1 MKKDFK
7 RNKSLGIVMLRHNSK
22 RWLKAQ
28 SAEKLFWQTRGHT
41 GIPDRTF
48 WKHMLKQSGVTFD
61 FFKDKDI
68 LEVGCGPRG
77 LIYIID
83 EARSRIGVEPMNML
97 HLIEEWK
104 QKFVINAIGEK
115 LPFDDGIFDVVICF
129 NALDHTKEPASVIK
143 ECHRVLRDNG
153 YLILELHA
161 LRNPYSIFRGFLNKV
176 DSPHP
181 CHLTVRD
188 IKKMVENYFEIKNEK
203 LVKGTG
209 FSGHKKGSG
218 SIKLLISNYLLE
230 NIWLQL
236 RKHPL

>member
-1 MKKDFK
+1 M
-7 RNKSLGIVMLRHNSK
+7 LLRHNLK

-28 SAEKLFWQTRGHT
+28 AAEKLFWQTSRHAGS
-41 GIPDRTF
+41 PDRTY
-48 WKHMLKQSGVTFD
+48 WKDILKQSGVTFD

-77 LIYIID
+77 LIYLID

-97 HLIEEWK
+97 HWIEEWK
-104 QKFVINAIGEK
+104 QKFVINGIGEK
-115 LPFDDGIFDVVICF
+115 LPFDDVIFDVVICF
-129 NALDHTKEPASVIK
+129 NTLDHTKQPASVIK

-153 YLILELHA
+153 YLLLWVHA

-181 CHLTVRD
+181 YHLTVRD
-188 IKKMVENYFEIKNEK
+188 IKKLVENYFEIKDEK

-209 FSGHKKGSG
+209 IFGHIKASG
-218 SIKLLISNYLLE
+218 SIKLLISNYLTE

-236 RKHPL
+236 RKHPLSFSFTHQSCH